1 MIDTCDFRR
10 TAVSADLS
18 SPHMNNELNFLEH
31 FSNSHVELR
40 DKFLK
45 AATLASAQIVSYTN
59 PALGPSGESLYT
71 DVARV
76 GTMQANKVLLL
87 VAGTHGVEGYCGSA
101 CLVGWL
107 REHNFESLAEDVAVV
122 LVNLINP
129 YGTAWQR
136 RQNEDNVDLN
146 RNFIK
151 HGPSSPA
158 NPDYDRLHDLIV
170 LENLEKETVAHAE
183 RQLTEFIQ
191 EQGEEAFSR
200 AMTAQYDHAD
210 GLFYGGSQAVWS
222 NQTLQKILGEHCAD
236 AEHVA
241 FIDYHSGM
249 GPFGYGMPI
258 SPYNIST
265 EESLRARS
273 WFGDSLV
280 CMNDIDP
287 HLDSETIAEM
297 YTSGTMDA
305 VLRMFPEKTVTAL
318 TLEFGTYAFE
328 KCIAVMR
335 EDAWLHKYGDPL
347 SEEGL
352 DIRRRWL
359 KVFYPN
365 TPDWLEMIWWRSEQV
380 IAQALAGLAASGGEN

>member
-1 MIDTCDFRR
+1 M
-10 TAVSADLS
+10 
-18 SPHMNNELNFLEH
+18 
-31 FSNSHVELR
+31 
-40 DKFLK
+40 
-45 AATLASAQIVSYTN
+45 
-59 PALGPSGESLYT
+59 
-71 DVARV
+71 
-76 GTMQANKVLLL
+76 
-87 VAGTHGVEGYCGSA
+87 
-101 CLVGWL
+101 
-107 REHNFESLAEDVAVV
+107 
-122 LVNLINP
+122 
-129 YGTAWQR
+129 
-136 RQNEDNVDLN
+136 
-146 RNFIK
+146 
-151 HGPSSPA
+151 
-158 NPDYDRLHDLIV
+158 
-170 LENLEKETVAHAE
+170 
-183 RQLTEFIQ
+183 TEFIQ

-200 AMTAQYDHAD
+200 ALTAQYGHAD

-222 NQTLQKILGEHCAD
+222 NQTLQKILREHCAD

-258 SPYNIST
+258 SPYNISA

-280 CMNDIDP
+280 CMDDIDP
-287 HLDSETIAEM
+287 HLDSETIGEM

-328 KCIAVMR
+328 KCIPVMR
-335 EDAWLHKYGDPL
+335 EDAWLYKYGDPL

-380 IAQALAGLAASGGEN
+380 IAQALAGLAASGGEK